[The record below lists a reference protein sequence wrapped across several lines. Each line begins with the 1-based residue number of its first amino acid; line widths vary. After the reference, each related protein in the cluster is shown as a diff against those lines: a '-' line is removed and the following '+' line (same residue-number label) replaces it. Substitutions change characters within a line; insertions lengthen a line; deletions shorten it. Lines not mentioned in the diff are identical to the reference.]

1 MALRSGH
8 QVFAWLQLLLCENHK
23 VGSCPPGF
31 APSLSRD
38 LISYVAWGRRE
49 SSVGVPTPPEG
60 GEPPTVQT
68 LSSLRFSNL
77 VHRLITNTPSST
89 PKLASFSTFL
99 QNRNYFGHF
108 LPKSKNRKEMG
119 TANLV
124 QLLILLLKDFF
135 FFNSNSLFGFPS
147 HLYNLPPPHHS
158 PPPPISTL
166 YKITQLGSRECFFL
180 SCPQLAST

>member
-8 QVFAWLQLLLCENHK
+8 QVFVWLRLLLCENHK

-31 APSLSRD
+31 APSLSKD
-38 LISYVAWGRRE
+38 LVSYIAWGRRD
-49 SSVGVPTPPEG
+49 SIVGVPRPPEG

-68 LSSLRFSNL
+68 LSSLCFSNL
-77 VHRLITNTPSST
+77 VHRLITKAPSST
-89 PKLASFSTFL
+89 PKLASFSNFL

-135 FFNSNSLFGFPS
+135 FFFGTVILSLVFPHICTIF
-147 HLYNLPPPHHS
+147 HLPTTPPPRPPYPPFTKS
-158 PPPPISTL
+158 PN
-166 YKITQLGSRECFFL
+166 
-180 SCPQLAST
+180 